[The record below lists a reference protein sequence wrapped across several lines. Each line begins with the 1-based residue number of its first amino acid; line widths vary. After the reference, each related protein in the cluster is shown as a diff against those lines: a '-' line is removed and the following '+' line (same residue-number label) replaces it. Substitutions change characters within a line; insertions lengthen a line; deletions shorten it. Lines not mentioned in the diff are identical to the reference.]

1 MRQILVL
8 AVGVLTAACASAQ
21 ERAVTL
27 HYGEQDNYSRTG
39 LSVRVADVWRSNYGH
54 WRAAIHPEFE
64 LSRFR
69 YSGGGLGAS
78 LLDQAGAAAIA
89 RFARNDGAL
98 RPYVEAGLGG
108 AVFGRSSL
116 GNKEF
121 GTRVQFSEHLGAG
134 IEFSSGWSAGWR
146 YSHYS
151 NGDMEKPN
159 DGLDLHQLLIGARF

>member
-1 MRQILVL
+1 MKH
-8 AVGVLTAACASAQ
+8 AMVLTAAVLAAANVSAQ

-39 LSVRVADVWRSNYGH
+39 MSVRLSDVWRSDYGR

-69 YSGGGLGAS
+69 YDGGGVGAS
-78 LLDQAGAAAIA
+78 SLDQAGAAAIA
-89 RFARNDGAL
+89 RFAVSRGAL

-108 AVFGRSSL
+108 ALFSRSSL
-116 GNKEF
+116 GSKGF
-121 GTRVQFSEHLGAG
+121 GTRFQFGEHLGAG
-134 IEFSSGWSAGWR
+134 IEFAGGWSAGWR

-151 NGDMEKPN
+151 NADMERPN